1 MGEVAQYA
9 DVLSKTSLIIFIHY
23 HFYPQFLEEIQ
34 FMRIKSKTGTVTFKT
49 PRT

>member
-1 MGEVAQYA
+1 MGEVAEYA
-9 DVLSKTSLIIFIHY
+9 DVLSKTSH

-34 FMRIKSKTGTVTFKT
+34 FMRIKSKTGTVTFKI